1 MPVGVLQEI
10 TETGIHK
17 VLLQKAGGSKM
28 KIECDKLEE
37 ARCHILRAV
46 GGSNGI
52 PRIEHYEESLSP
64 IVGAEQIATVQ
75 MRTVLSEKIVA
86 DVSHKLDGRVVPNNQ
101 LNIGSRYKALQRF
114 APDASNFKVDELAL
128 KLLPMLG
135 LLKVLGT
142 GDKVTWKYS
151 PVIVCLLDENGKPN
165 GEQLA
170 SRSQLFL
177 NLPEEY
183 LPLFLDNYNQVE
195 RPYFRYNREFVKG
208 PGPSQ
213 PTN

>member
-1 MPVGVLQEI
+1 MPVGVLQEV
-10 TETGIHK
+10 TDTGIYR

-28 KIECDKLEE
+28 KVECDKLEE
-37 ARCHILRAV
+37 ARCHVLRAV
-46 GGSNGI
+46 AGPNGI
-52 PRIEHYEESLSP
+52 PVVEHFEEHLSP

-75 MRTVLSEKIVA
+75 MRTVLGEKIVA
-86 DVSHKLDGRVVPNNQ
+86 DVSHKLDGRVVRNNQ
-101 LNIGSRYKALQRF
+101 LNIGARYKALQRF
-114 APDASNFKVDELAL
+114 APDAANLKVDELAL

-135 LLKVLGT
+135 VLRALDK
-142 GDKVTWKYS
+142 GDEVIWRYS

-165 GEQLA
+165 GEQVA

-183 LPLFLDNYNQVE
+183 LPFFLDNYNQVE

-208 PGPSQ
+208 PVVQ
-213 PTN
+213 AN